1 MLHATTWE
9 SCPAELLLS
18 AAAPEDTGKD
28 ARLLEQL
35 KQQNRRGLERVMK
48 RYTAYVGTI
57 LRNVTRGQTTQED
70 LEELTADVFLALWH
84 HAPEMRTEHLTGYLA
99 SIARSKGYNWLR
111 KNRPETMPIDDVVIS
126 DDTDVSAQ
134 AEQAELADIV
144 QEVLAQLPEQD
155 RELLLRFYFY
165 RQSVREI
172 AGEMHMKESTVKT
185 RMYRS
190 RVLASLDEEAAA
202 GVPARSHAPHWK
214 MGRIPAVLIAAAV
227 LVSGSAITAAAATGG
242 FSQLMQLVF
251 GKDVSYPSTLE
262 ELYAVPEVKMTDTC
276 EDIDCQVL
284 GVFGDEHTV
293 NFVLEFSGVN
303 GFQLPETP
311 RFFGE
316 FPWIESDASTG
327 GSSKMDYIYDA
338 SDNGHW
344 YVTIHNELD
353 QIDFKSHPKVSMEIE
368 KFLTGSNA
376 PDAYLRWDWAWD
388 WGGTYD
394 MWDIRNWLGYSMA
407 DINTKKP
414 LSAEDWQ
421 KVSEN
426 FELLDQMSAIQHGNF
441 SGEKWQNDDERVYL
455 LKSDILTEGGISMEF
470 DLDYP
475 MTKTVTDSFTF
486 TDSETGKDTPMTME
500 LSPWGVSF
508 TWKPTD
514 PMPRVFGYVTVNE
527 HDILNGSCTGY
538 VRTPDGFTRQVEK
551 KRKDLDNLFYR
562 TGHVPYVYVDQAYDE
577 GSVTLYMSFLEPVDP
592 DQVQEVYAED
602 GTLMWK
608 K

>member
-134 AEQAELADIV
+134 AEQAELAGIV
-144 QEVLAQLPEQD
+144 QEMLAQLPEQD

-262 ELYAVPEVKMTDTC
+262 DLYTVPEVEVTDTC
-276 EDIDCQVL
+276 DGIDCQVL
-284 GVFGDEHTV
+284 GVFGDACSV
-293 NFVLEFSGVN
+293 NVVLEFSGVN
-303 GFQLPETP
+303 GFTLPENVQL
-311 RFFGE
+311 FGE
-316 FPWIESDASTG
+316 SPWILGDGVGGWRGST
-327 GSSKMDYIYDA
+327 DYTYDA
-338 SDNGHW
+338 SGSGHL
-344 YVTIHNELD
+344 YVTNHYEVKRTD
-353 QIDFKSHPKVSMEIE
+353 SDAEMQFTMEVQ
-368 KFLTGSNA
+368 KFLKA
-376 PDAYLRWDWAWD
+376 PEETNDYLQWAYTD
-388 WGGTYD
+388 TYD
-394 MWDIRNWLGYSMA
+394 MWDIREWLGYSVA
-407 DINTKKP
+407 DVNTRKP
-414 LSAEDWQ
+414 LSQQDQQ

-426 FELLDQMSAIQHGNF
+426 FELLDNIYATQHG
-441 SGEKWQNDDERVYL
+441 SIGTGHWEKEDEQVYL
-455 LKSDILTEGGISMEF
+455 RKSDILTEGSIRMTF
-470 DLDYP
+470 TLDSLK
-475 MTKTVTDSFTF
+475 TKTVTDKFTF
-486 TDSETGKDTPMTME
+486 TDPQTGEETPMTME

-508 TWKPTD
+508 SWKPSD
-514 PMPRVFGYVTVNE
+514 PMPRVFGYVVPVSDK
-527 HDILNGSCTGY
+527 DILNGSCSGY
-538 VRTPDGFTRQVEK
+538 VRTPDGLTRQVEK

-562 TGHVPYVYVDQAYDE
+562 TGHVPYVYVDQAYAE
-577 GSVTLYMSFLEPVDP
+577 GRVTLYMSFLEPVDP

>member
-538 VRTPDGFTRQVEK
+538 VRTPDGLTRQVEK

>member
-1 MLHATTWE
+1 MSKWNLFEIFSHLHV
-9 SCPAELLLS
+9 
-18 AAAPEDTGKD
+18 TG
-28 ARLLEQL
+28 
-35 KQQNRRGLERVMK
+35 
-48 RYTAYVGTI
+48 
-57 LRNVTRGQTTQED
+57 ED
-70 LEELTADVFLALWH
+70 LPKIRRTA
-84 HAPEMRTEHLTGYLA
+84 R
-99 SIARSKGYNWLR
+99 
-111 KNRPETMPIDDVVIS
+111 IS
-126 DDTDVSAQ
+126 RRAV
-134 AEQAELADIV
+134 
-144 QEVLAQLPEQD
+144 
-155 RELLLRFYFY
+155 
-165 RQSVREI
+165 
-172 AGEMHMKESTVKT
+172 
-185 RMYRS
+185 RS

-316 FPWIESDASTG
+316 FPWIESDVATG
-327 GSSKMDYIYDA
+327 GSSKIDYIYDA
-338 SDNGHW
+338 SDSGHW

-376 PDAYLRWDWAWD
+376 PDAYLTWD
-388 WGGTYD
+388 WGETYD

-426 FELLDQMSAIQHGNF
+426 FELLDQMSAIQHGNL

-514 PMPRVFGYVTVNE
+514 PCHGCLAM
-527 HDILNGSCTGY
+527 
-538 VRTPDGFTRQVEK
+538 
-551 KRKDLDNLFYR
+551 
-562 TGHVPYVYVDQAYDE
+562 
-577 GSVTLYMSFLEPVDP
+577 
-592 DQVQEVYAED
+592 
-602 GTLMWK
+602 
-608 K
+608 

>member
-303 GFQLPETP
+303 GFQLPE
-311 RFFGE
+311 RRGF
-316 FPWIESDASTG
+316 S
-327 GSSKMDYIYDA
+327 
-338 SDNGHW
+338 
-344 YVTIHNELD
+344 
-353 QIDFKSHPKVSMEIE
+353 
-368 KFLTGSNA
+368 
-376 PDAYLRWDWAWD
+376 
-388 WGGTYD
+388 
-394 MWDIRNWLGYSMA
+394 
-407 DINTKKP
+407 
-414 LSAEDWQ
+414 
-421 KVSEN
+421 
-426 FELLDQMSAIQHGNF
+426 GNF
-441 SGEKWQNDDERVYL
+441 LG
-455 LKSDILTEGGISMEF
+455 
-470 DLDYP
+470 
-475 MTKTVTDSFTF
+475 
-486 TDSETGKDTPMTME
+486 
-500 LSPWGVSF
+500 
-508 TWKPTD
+508 
-514 PMPRVFGYVTVNE
+514 
-527 HDILNGSCTGY
+527 
-538 VRTPDGFTRQVEK
+538 
-551 KRKDLDNLFYR
+551 
-562 TGHVPYVYVDQAYDE
+562 
-577 GSVTLYMSFLEPVDP
+577 
-592 DQVQEVYAED
+592 
-602 GTLMWK
+602 
-608 K
+608 

>member
-251 GKDVSYPSTLE
+251 GKDVAYPSTLE

-538 VRTPDGFTRQVEK
+538 VRTPDGLTRQVEK

>member
-1 MLHATTWE
+1 
-9 SCPAELLLS
+9 
-18 AAAPEDTGKD
+18 
-28 ARLLEQL
+28 
-35 KQQNRRGLERVMK
+35 
-48 RYTAYVGTI
+48 
-57 LRNVTRGQTTQED
+57 
-70 LEELTADVFLALWH
+70 
-84 HAPEMRTEHLTGYLA
+84 
-99 SIARSKGYNWLR
+99 
-111 KNRPETMPIDDVVIS
+111 
-126 DDTDVSAQ
+126 
-134 AEQAELADIV
+134 
-144 QEVLAQLPEQD
+144 
-155 RELLLRFYFY
+155 
-165 RQSVREI
+165 
-172 AGEMHMKESTVKT
+172 
-185 RMYRS
+185 
-190 RVLASLDEEAAA
+190 
-202 GVPARSHAPHWK
+202 
-214 MGRIPAVLIAAAV
+214 
-227 LVSGSAITAAAATGG
+227 
-242 FSQLMQLVF
+242 VF

-316 FPWIESDASTG
+316 FPWIESDVATG
-327 GSSKMDYIYDA
+327 GSSKIDYIYDA
-338 SDNGHW
+338 SDSGHW

-376 PDAYLRWDWAWD
+376 PDAYLTWD
-388 WGGTYD
+388 WGETYD

-426 FELLDQMSAIQHGNF
+426 FELLDQMSAIQHGNL

-538 VRTPDGFTRQVEK
+538 VRTPDGLTRQVEK
-551 KRKDLDNLFYR
+551 ERKDLDNLFYR
-562 TGHVPYVYVDQAYDE
+562 VGHVPYVYVDQAYAE
-577 GSVTLYMSFLEPVDP
+577 GRVTLYMSFLEPVDP